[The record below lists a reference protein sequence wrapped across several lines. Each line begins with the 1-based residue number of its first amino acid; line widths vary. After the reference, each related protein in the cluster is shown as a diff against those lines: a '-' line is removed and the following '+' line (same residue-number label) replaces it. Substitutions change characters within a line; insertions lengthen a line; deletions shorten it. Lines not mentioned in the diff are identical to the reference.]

1 LGRETRTWRNG
12 ERAGR
17 WCGVET
23 AGLGFRKMEVFR
35 GGFEEWTLVGAG
47 LGRFRFVG
55 GGKWKLPSVVGEAA
69 AMPRRLRYYY
79 FLLYVCMVC
88 MYCCL
93 CVMLGLGVADW
104 HTPV

>member
-55 GGKWKLPSVVGEAA
+55 GGKWKLPSVGEAA